1 MKRILLSILVFFM
14 IFQLGAQ
21 DFKILL
27 REARLVEKHNQVLRD
42 LPRVLLEAYCKGDI
56 AGYYPNYPK
65 AQVSFTEML
74 NYANLEDP
82 SLKNGEL
89 SCPGEFCELS
99 RNDLITFQQKIEFI
113 EFEKPSTL
121 GTEFVKEI
129 HFFRLK
135 ILRNGRYYNGPV
147 FYYKDIE
154 KLGEEY
160 QLYNPDNDA
169 ISLPI
174 KKVVLA
180 RMFSSK
186 IIKRYG
192 VPEYKNGQNK
202 VTTDDDLYEY

>member
-1 MKRILLSILVFFM
+1 M

-89 SCPGEFCELS
+89 NCPGVFCELS

-113 EFEKPSTL
+113 EE
-121 GTEFVKEI
+121 
-129 HFFRLK
+129 
-135 ILRNGRYYNGPV
+135 
-147 FYYKDIE
+147 
-154 KLGEEY
+154 
-160 QLYNPDNDA
+160 A
-169 ISLPI
+169 I
-174 KKVVLA
+174 
-180 RMFSSK
+180 
-186 IIKRYG
+186 
-192 VPEYKNGQNK
+192 Q
-202 VTTDDDLYEY
+202 